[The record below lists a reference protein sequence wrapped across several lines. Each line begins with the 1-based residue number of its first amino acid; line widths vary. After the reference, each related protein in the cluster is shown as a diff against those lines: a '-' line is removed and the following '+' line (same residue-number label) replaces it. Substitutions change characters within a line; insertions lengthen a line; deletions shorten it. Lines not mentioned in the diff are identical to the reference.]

1 MTKAEERDPNLVFR
15 IKVADVAMHE
25 DGIGLPPGELRPQM
39 ATLRIVHDYID
50 TKIATALY
58 VEKNPMKALRALADL
73 RVVLSDLVAV
83 GRKDF
88 ERLLVITDDALDG
101 VAKLAKHHLV
111 KAYLDPAT
119 PPERVQEL
127 HAGLLELAENGYWP
141 RLLEDLDE
149 EVWASVEER
158 LNRQGDIHP
167 WDWAC

>member
-1 MTKAEERDPNLVFR
+1 
-15 IKVADVAMHE
+15 
-25 DGIGLPPGELRPQM
+25 
-39 ATLRIVHDYID
+39 
-50 TKIATALY
+50 
-58 VEKNPMKALRALADL
+58 MKALRALADL

-88 ERLLVITDDALDG
+88 ERLLAITDDALDG
-101 VAKLAKHHLV
+101 VAKLAKHYLV

-119 PPERVQEL
+119 PPERVAEL
-127 HAGLLELAENGYWP
+127 HAGLIDLAENGYWP

-149 EVWASVEER
+149 AVWASVEER